1 MTEYTKI
8 FNVIVAVDSTYMNE
22 SFWTSVITDYMPFL
36 AQSFQEMGAD
46 VSKRFVCITRQ
57 DDEARINAS
66 LRVIRKHSVLQQFA
80 ETVKGSP
87 CPFDIPA
94 ILRFALE
101 EAEQTP
107 LQGLIIFAASQR
119 QPAKAKALENEIRPL
134 AQRLKALGVTTFIFD
149 SADEHNL
156 VSSHISGMFGKT
168 ALWANGMHVS
178 FHSGNLR
185 VMYEYMKLIGPV
197 VAADLGALKRQSG
210 DLITVHGKHL
220 FRKCLMRLDPG
231 AKKG

>member
-1 MTEYTKI
+1 MTENTKI

-22 SFWTSVITDYMPFL
+22 SFWTAVITDYMPFL
-36 AQSFQEMGAD
+36 AQSFQAMGAD

-57 DDEARINAS
+57 DDEDRINAS
-66 LRVIRKHSVLQQFA
+66 LRVIRKHNVLQQFA

-87 CPFDIPA
+87 CDFDIPT
-94 ILRFALE
+94 ILRYALD
-101 EAEQTP
+101 EAERTS
-107 LQGLIIFAASQR
+107 LHGLIIFAASQR
-119 QPAKAKALENEIRPL
+119 QSAKAKALESEIRPL
-134 AQRLKALGVTTFIFD
+134 AQRLKSLGVTTFIFD

-156 VSSHISGMFGKT
+156 VSSHISGIFGKT

-185 VMYEYMKLIGPV
+185 IMYEYMKLIGPV

-220 FRKCLMRLDPG
+220 FRKCIMRLEPG

>member
-1 MTEYTKI
+1 MTENTKI
-8 FNVIVAVDSTYMNE
+8 YNVILAVDSTYMNE

-36 AQSFQEMGAD
+36 AQSFHEMGTD
-46 VSKRFVCITRQ
+46 VSKRLICITRQ
-57 DDEARINAS
+57 DNEARLNAS

-80 ETVKGSP
+80 ETVKGGP
-87 CPFDIPA
+87 CDFDIPA
-94 ILRFALE
+94 ILRYALD
-101 EAEQTP
+101 EAEHTS
-107 LQGLIIFAASQR
+107 LHGLIIFAASQR
-119 QPAKAKALENEIRPL
+119 QPAKSKALENDIRPL

-149 SADEHNL
+149 NADEHNL

-168 ALWANGMHVS
+168 ALWANGLHVS

-185 VMYEYMKLIGPV
+185 IIYEYMKLIGPV
-197 VAADLGALKRQSG
+197 VAGDLGALKRQSG

-220 FRKCLMRLDPG
+220 FRKCIMRLEPG